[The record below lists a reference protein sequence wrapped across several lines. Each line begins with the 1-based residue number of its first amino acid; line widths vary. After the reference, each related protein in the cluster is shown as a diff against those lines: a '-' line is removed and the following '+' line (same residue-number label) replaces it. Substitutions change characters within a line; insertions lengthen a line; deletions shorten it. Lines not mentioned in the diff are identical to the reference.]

1 MVRSRH
7 NYNLLEVIM
16 KLFKD
21 TTTALRQS
29 IAIGCLTKRYLIEIH
44 SIKANES
51 RFVVIS
57 SDLWQLPY
65 KEWSLLKTIEPNR

>member
-1 MVRSRH
+1 
-7 NYNLLEVIM
+7 M

-21 TTTALRQS
+21 TTTALNNA

-44 SIKANES
+44 SIKSKEP
-51 RFVVIS
+51 RFVVVS